1 MPACPAIAAL
11 VYGMVCTVQV
21 ARVVDGDTFVAA
33 FASHEP
39 ENVSHNAGSVSSER
53 HNVRVVGIDTP
64 ERGEPGWAE
73 ATEAARSA
81 YEGRTATLRI
91 GGAASRTSAAT
102 GRRCVGEAVFDR
114 YGRVLASISSW
125 NSIVSKWDKGAW
137 CN

>member
-1 MPACPAIAAL
+1 MPACPALAAL

-21 ARVVDGDTFVAA
+21 VRVVDGDTFVAA

-39 ENVSHNAGSVSSER
+39 ENVSHNAGSVSPET
-53 HNVRVVGIDTP
+53 HAVRVVGIDTP
-64 ERGEPGWAE
+64 ERGELGWAE

-102 GRRCVGEAVFDR
+102 GRRCVGEAVRDR
-114 YGRVLASISSW
+114 YGRVLASVDGW
-125 NSIVSKWDKGAW
+125 EAAVGDLAGEPW
-137 CN
+137 CR